1 MEVHYNRTYQEESN
15 EFHVIN
21 ENAAVRSAFR
31 RYRTRIRAKLK
42 KAQIAMARS
51 IHRGYTHNNDTIN
64 KRLQPIAFIDDECT
78 GITWHPVVHRWMA
91 LAGAEEHATIS
102 PTFTLER

>member
-1 MEVHYNRTYQEESN
+1 MTKKSHN

-21 ENAAVRSAFR
+21 ENAVIRSAFR
-31 RYRTRIRAKLK
+31 RYTTRIRAKLK
-42 KAQIAMARS
+42 TAQIAPARS

-64 KRLQPIAFIDDECT
+64 KKLRPVAFIDDECT
-78 GITWHPVVHRWMA
+78 EIIWHPTVHRWLA

-102 PTFTLER
+102 PTFTPEW